1 MDYKLT
7 DFLPTTKKECELRG
21 WDELDVILFSGD
33 AYVDHPSFG
42 PAILGRILEANGYR
56 VAIVPQPD
64 WHGDFRDFKKLGR
77 PRLFFGVSPGAMDS
91 MVNRYTANRRMR
103 SEDAF
108 SPDSRH
114 DMRPDYPSIVYTQIL
129 KKLYPDVPV
138 ALGGI
143 EASLR
148 RISHYDYWKD
158 ELRKCILCDSGADL
172 ILYGMGERSI
182 VELANA
188 LAEGKTMD
196 QIHEMPQVA
205 FYCKEKDIPG
215 GFKED
220 DIILHSHEECLH
232 NKKGQA
238 ENVRHLEEEA
248 NKMHAQRM
256 IQETDGKYVVVNPP
270 FPLMTTEELDAAF
283 DLPYT
288 RLPHPKYK
296 GKTIPAYEMIKFSV
310 NLHRG
315 CFGGCSFCTISAHQ
329 GKFVVCRS
337 KESILKEVKKIIE
350 MPDFKGYLSDLG
362 GPSANMYGMHGKNQK
377 ACEVCKR
384 PSCVNPQICPN
395 LNTDHSKLLEIYHA
409 VDALPGIKKSFI
421 GSGVRYDLLLHKSK
435 DEKVNQAAR
444 EYTRELITKHVSGR
458 LKVAPE
464 HTSPE
469 VLKFMRKPSFDLFY
483 EFKRIFDKI
492 NKEEGLNQQIIPYFI
507 SSHPGC
513 HEEDMAELAVITK
526 GLDFHLEQV
535 QDFTPTPM
543 TISTETWYTGYDPY
557 TLEPVFSAKT
567 QKEKLAQRMFFF
579 WYKPEER
586 RAIESELRRI
596 DRADLIDKLYD
607 KKSFGGNHGGGF
619 KGKKTNFDDK
629 AIGSTYDNPG
639 VGRGAKGKRGA
650 GRNAAEPNGGRG
662 RGRNAA
668 DRFAPKGYGNVGC
681 YDEEKYLNEGRPLN
695 GKFSRNGHAQQ
706 GRGNNTP
713 QGRSNNAN
721 ANIRDAVAAARAEL
735 RNQKEQGAGF
745 FKDKKKKSFNPNF
758 DTDNHNRKNRY
769 NSGDKNER
777 GSRDKN
783 ERGSG
788 DRNERGSG
796 DRNERGSGRGR
807 GNQGRNEGRGRR
819 K

>member
-42 PAILGRILEANGYR
+42 SAILGRILEANGYR

-129 KKLYPDVPV
+129 KKLFPDVPV

-188 LAEGKTMD
+188 FAEGKTMD
-196 QIHEMPQVA
+196 EIHEMPQVA

-215 GFKED
+215 GFKDD

-256 IQETDGKYVVVNPP
+256 IQEVDGKYVVVNPP

-337 KESILKEVKKIIE
+337 KESILKEVKKIIA

-596 DRADLIDKLYD
+596 GRSDLIAKLYD
-607 KKSFGGNHGGGF
+607 KRDMKSGHPSAR
-619 KGKKTNFDDK
+619 FDAK

-639 VGRGAKGKRGA
+639 VGRGARRKNRQGNSSYGSNS
-650 GRNAAEPNGGRG
+650 GRN
-662 RGRNAA
+662 GRNQSYQ
-668 DRFAPKGYGNVGC
+668 PKGYGNVGC
-681 YDEEKYLNEGRPLN
+681 YDEDKYLNNGKPLNARNHHEGSQRPL
-695 GKFSRNGHAQQ
+695 SPR
-706 GRGNNTP
+706 
-713 QGRSNNAN
+713 
-721 ANIRDAVAAARAEL
+721 EL
-735 RNQKEQGAGF
+735 AKSVKEQLKAEKGSGF

-758 DTDNHNRKNRY
+758 DEGNHRRGDMSQNRGNGKQNHGNGR
-769 NSGDKNER
+769 NSG
-777 GSRDKN
+777 SF
-783 ERGSG
+783 SG
-788 DRNERGSG
+788 DNRNKG
-796 DRNERGSGRGR
+796 NSGRR
-807 GNQGRNEGRGRR
+807 GKR
-819 K
+819 